1 MAGSTSV
8 RLERTISAQALLAT
22 SATSEIAATTPKN
35 KNVGRACGNSDGR
48 SELGAG
54 AELSR
59 AGANA
64 AGATEGK
71 GASGASSAGA
81 SLPTVGGMGSGGS
94 PFMIARVPTLADG
107 ERPACSV

>member
-59 AGANA
+59 AGASNA
-64 AGATEGK
+64 AGTTEGK

-94 PFMIARVPTLADG
+94 PFMIARVPTLAD
-107 ERPACSV
+107 